1 MRVCS
6 QPALPITSPLPPS
19 LPLPLLNHCPPCH
32 AGCHPP
38 PSRQG
43 KASRQTTSI
52 FRRDDLVCSMSR
64 AQGGLPGLPLC
75 HLCALSNF
83 QLVHP
88 DGSKLHARPPC
99 KSCNQTRS
107 MQRRPSPP
115 LSLPPRYG
123 GRTMTQ
129 DHGREPG
136 PWPWPASH
144 SSREFGHIIVGP
156 GLSNGRPS
164 GVDK

>member
-1 MRVCS
+1 MHSSKTFEKSVTFERYTDSRLLNYRCASVASLHC
-6 QPALPITSPLPPS
+6 QS
-19 LPLPLLNHCPPCH
+19 LPLPS
-32 AGCHPP
+32 PP
-38 PSRQG
+38 PSTIDRHAMRDATHHQAG
-43 KASRQTTSI
+43 KARQSRQTTFR
-52 FRRDDLVCSMSR
+52 FRRDDLVCSISH

-115 LSLPPRYG
+115 LSLLPRYG
-123 GRTMTQ
+123 GHSMTQ
-129 DHGREPG
+129 DRDRG
-136 PWPWPASH
+136 P
-144 SSREFGHIIVGP
+144 
-156 GLSNGRPS
+156 
-164 GVDK
+164 